1 MSKKRE
7 IMSTESYKQAVL
19 IADTFENEFV
29 PISNDIPLS
38 LFPLA
43 NKPLIDYTLEFLS
56 LGGIDE
62 TFLFCCKHAAK
73 IKAHIKKCMEEAVGW
88 TLSMKVHL
96 IVSESC
102 RSFGDC
108 LRDLDAKGHI
118 RGDFILLEP
127 GVVSNISLLPLL
139 KRHSA
144 QCKADKG
151 TAMTLVFQECG
162 SGHTSLSPEDEVC
175 VALSQKN
182 RVLFHKKTKRSNDK
196 RVDIPLEIFLENP
209 VVSIRHDIRDTHITI
224 CSSSVLPL
232 FIDNFDFQTKDDFVR
247 GLLINE
253 DILGSTIYSH
263 ILKGSNYAASV
274 HNWRSYQ
281 SISMELKDN
290 WIYPLT
296 PSSKR
301 SRLVP
306 NESIVSPTSKV
317 ALSAI
322 LCRCIVGPNVVI
334 GEKVTIQD
342 AFIFENTHIED
353 SAIVSLSVIGSDCLI
368 KKGAKVT
375 VGSVLGKG
383 VVINEN
389 SLIENTLVQATE
401 SEYDLAQPEDK
412 LGDAAYRLRADE
424 DEEDLEMD
432 KILAKR
438 LSRLHFYDA
447 TSDTEYETEEE
458 LSDSDVLSRSD
469 SPPLDDTKVFFTEVI
484 DSLARGFEDKLLC
497 DNLILEVNS
506 SRYAYNIT
514 LEEVNYYVIKAI
526 LIMSYK
532 LPTGGQYFSKFAQLL
547 NYFTPV
553 LKNYIKS
560 QSSMGDCLQAVED
573 VAESGEPLS
582 DKWAIF
588 VVKYLYE
595 KDYLSEDAIL
605 KWFANVSPESK
616 MWSQV
621 NRFVEWLQ
629 EAEEEDSSE
638 EESE

>member
-1 MSKKRE
+1 
-7 IMSTESYKQAVL
+7 
-19 IADTFENEFV
+19 
-29 PISNDIPLS
+29 
-38 LFPLA
+38 
-43 NKPLIDYTLEFLS
+43 
-56 LGGIDE
+56 
-62 TFLFCCKHAAK
+62 
-73 IKAHIKKCMEEAVGW
+73 MEEAVGW

-162 SGHTSLSPEDEVC
+162 SGHKSLSPEDEVC

-281 SISMELKDN
+281 SISMKLKDY

-301 SRLVP
+301 YKQHKYVQSKCSLPANIMLRKTFEHIMSRLVP

-389 SLIENTLVQATE
+389 SLIENILVQATE
-401 SEYDLAQPEDK
+401 SEHDLAQPEDK

-514 LEEVNYYVIKAI
+514 LEEVSFYVYFTEKMLLQLMRKSVSMQFFLQPSLVNYYVIKAI

>member
-296 PSSKR
+296 PSSK
-301 SRLVP
+301 RLVP